1 MAAACNKGRKGNLLL
16 RLEKEQV
23 FSAGGPAYAEM
34 RSQPGLAPL
43 CLNAEEDDDDSD
55 SDGDDDEEEDGVEVT
70 PMTALISGSN
80 GLDPEYMP
88 VYRADC

>member
-1 MAAACNKGRKGNLLL
+1 L
-16 RLEKEQV
+16 
-23 FSAGGPAYAEM
+23 

-55 SDGDDDEEEDGVEVT
+55 GDGDDDEEEDGVEVS

-88 VYRADC
+88 VYRALIAGDELSSAHGQSHPLFLLLCRS